1 MAGVE
6 LAASENGIP
15 SQFTAWEEDGQH
27 KTALQT
33 SSQALYE
40 DDNFKAGLAACCC
53 DSQWICW
60 LWFTH

>member
-33 SSQALYE
+33 SYQALYE
-40 DDNFKAGLAACCC
+40 DGNFKAGLAACCC
-53 DSQWICW
+53 DSQ
-60 LWFTH
+60 

>member
-15 SQFTAWEEDGQH
+15 SQFTAWEKDGQH

-33 SSQALYE
+33 SSQAMYE